1 MATGHTRE
9 MIMEAGIPAE
19 FINKMSEGRPDVYD
33 IITNGKVD
41 LVVNTP
47 KGDAPGPDDSYVRKA
62 CIKSRVPYIT
72 TMAAALASAD
82 GILTV
87 QKQDSKEVVSLQE
100 LHERIC

>member
-1 MATGHTRE
+1 MYTRCQR
-9 MIMEAGIPAE
+9 
-19 FINKMSEGRPDVYD
+19 GRPNIYD

-47 KGDAPGPDDSYVRKA
+47 KGHEEEGPDDSYVRRA

-72 TMAAALASAD
+72 TMAAALASAE

-87 QKQDSKEVVSLQE
+87 QKQSSREVVSLQD
-100 LHERIC
+100 LHARIK